1 MHFKMEQREV
11 RFYRSG
17 MNNFEIAYILLV
29 VLPDL
34 PERMFSVKQKPFL
47 LIAFAI
53 LALLLAACGSFQDN
67 PHGPAYIYTLTPTAS
82 GPVVPPGKGK
92 LLPHFSSAGF
102 GASLQSLRDQ
112 YGDPTGLSRPP
123 IYAFGDGVSNKAQLA
138 QLLVTMKDGQAI
150 EFSYVPQHPMTY
162 QEGEDFATKLLP
174 DDLIG
179 PTVVQ
184 KEDSSNGTCLAQTF
198 KSTVLANLFPKS
210 AFLSP
215 DGKDDTPGSVTVN
228 FYPNFYRDTD
238 QTINTS
244 NPGPIDSVSVSSVLV
259 NLGTRPSC

>member
-1 MHFKMEQREV
+1 MK
-11 RFYRSG
+11 
-17 MNNFEIAYILLV
+17 
-29 VLPDL
+29 
-34 PERMFSVKQKPFL
+34 KPFL
-47 LIAFAI
+47 LLVFVIV
-53 LALLLAACGSFQDN
+53 ALLLAACGSFQDN
-67 PHGPAYIYTLTPTAS
+67 PHGPAYIYTLTPTTS
-82 GPVVPPGKGK
+82 GPTVPPGKGT

-123 IYAFGDGVSNKAQLA
+123 IYAFGDGASSKAQPA
-138 QLLVTMKDGQAI
+138 QLLVTMKDSQAI

-174 DDLIG
+174 DDVVG

-184 KEDSSNGTCLAQTF
+184 KEDDNNETCLAQTF
-198 KSTVLANLFPKS
+198 KSTILANLFPKS

-228 FYPNFYRDTD
+228 FYPNFNRYSD
-238 QTINTS
+238 QTLNT
-244 NPGPIDSVSVSSVLV
+244 NNIGPADQVSVSSVLV